1 MEQMTG
7 YALLGIGNAESPE
20 MMHARV
26 QEAFAMAEKMLQN
39 SIGTVEYKGKTM
51 DEWTQ
56 SLKKIQWNK
65 TSEILPEINQ
75 AVLCYFPQ
83 KSYGPQ
89 IMVAY
94 KATGGGAS
102 NWFSESFRW
111 GIVTHWM
118 PLPEPPKEE
127 PPIGG
132 NSDDFV
138 HGNHG

>member
-7 YALLGIGNAESPE
+7 YALLGIDNAESPE

-51 DEWTQ
+51 GEWAQ
-56 SLKKIQWNK
+56 NIRKMQWNK
-65 TSEILPEINQ
+65 TAEILPEINQ
-75 AVLCYFPQ
+75 NVLCYFPT
-83 KSYGPQ
+83 KDYGPK

-94 KATGGGAS
+94 KEVGGAPN
-102 NWFSESFRW
+102 NWFSESSRW

-118 PLPEPPKEE
+118 LLPEPPKEE
-127 PPIGG
+127 
-132 NSDDFV
+132 
-138 HGNHG
+138 

>member
-7 YALLGIGNAESPE
+7 YALLGIDNAESPE

-51 DEWTQ
+51 GEWAQ
-56 SLKKIQWNK
+56 NIRKMQWNK
-65 TSEILPEINQ
+65 TAEILPEINQ
-75 AVLCYFPQ
+75 DVLCYFPT
-83 KSYGPQ
+83 KDYGPK

-94 KATGGGAS
+94 KEVGGAPN
-102 NWFSESFRW
+102 NWFSESSRW

-118 PLPEPPKEE
+118 LLPEPPKE
-127 PPIGG
+127 
-132 NSDDFV
+132 DAK
-138 HGNHG
+138 